1 MLKSYTPY
9 TIHQLGDGAPTIV
22 IDDRGIQNHTAVEA
36 YGSQRINYSTRTKQE
51 VWRQATSDLKSNTPF
66 SKFKREVIHGP
77 PSFTTGLVLVL
88 LNWFIFSFLFVP
100 AVVGIELG
108 GSAWESLFV
117 LSTAHPEYYWTWITS
132 FLTHGGAVHLLVNS
146 IVLISFGYF
155 VEEEVGLRTTLL
167 IFVGGALVGNIS
179 QVMFA
184 LAFYDGA
191 FTMVGASGGASAI
204 FATAAI
210 LYKNMRI
217 GLFFVIPMKIRNGLV
232 VFMVGSIAAV
242 IYGGVGAFGLGNI
255 AHLGG
260 LFVGLGAAVYYT
272 HTHEVKQQLIN
283 LS

>member
-9 TIHQLGDGAPTIV
+9 NLYEHANGSPTIV
-22 IDDRGIQNHTAVEA
+22 LDDSGAQNHTRVEG
-36 YGSQRINYSTRTKQE
+36 YDRQSITYSTKTKE
-51 VWRQATSDLKSNTPF
+51 TVGKQATTDLKSNTPF

-77 PSFTTGLVLVL
+77 PSFTTGLILVL

-100 AVVGIELG
+100 AVFGIELG

-146 IVLISFGYF
+146 IVIISFGYF
-155 VEEEVGLRTTLL
+155 VEEEVGLRTTLA

-179 QVMFA
+179 QVIFA

-191 FTMVGASGGASAI
+191 FTMVGASGGASAV
-204 FATAAI
+204 FAASAI

-217 GLFFVIPMKIRNGLV
+217 GLFFVIPMKIRNGLLL
-232 VFMVGSIAAV
+232 FILGSIGAV
-242 IYGGVGAFGLGNI
+242 LYAGVGAFGFGHI

-260 LFVGLGAAVYYT
+260 LFVGLFTALYYT
-272 HTHEVKQQLIN
+272 RTHEVQQKLVN
-283 LS
+283 LT